1 MSYNRYD
8 EDKNST
14 VSWIPSFFREFL
26 GLTGEYRRP
35 EYGNYGSSKREIADS
50 TTSWMPGFFRRWVG
64 IEYSEPKRYGS
75 SSEPER
81 RQSSRPSAPPPQRSY
96 NPPPPPTS
104 ARSDYGSN
112 RSSYGGGRDDYV
124 AQRPEG
130 SERMSFRSGSDNYSS
145 ESGPVMQGGSEQPAR
160 FEGYVK
166 PITYGVRGYLR
177 GALPPQG
184 LEALLRQFRTTVQ
197 DVAGMYQKAF
207 DLQTREL
214 TDAVDNWRRQRPA
227 GRDTQMTQVAVETGE
242 TPAPAA
248 SKPAPPPE
256 PAASKPAPTPEPAA
270 SKPAPTPEPAASKPA
285 PTPEPAASKPAP
297 TPKSAADQ
305 STSAKPWVDSQSA
318 PPTPPA
324 STEVKVENAEPKPDE
339 GDKDKEGGEA
349 KK

>member
-64 IEYSEPKRYGS
+64 IDYDEPKRYGS
-75 SSEPER
+75 SSPAPER
-81 RQSSRPSAPPPQRSY
+81 RAERRPAAPPPQRSY
-96 NPPPPPTS
+96 TQSSSSGRNN
-104 ARSDYGSN
+104 YGSG
-112 RSSYGGGRDDYV
+112 RSNYGSGNQSYGGGQNDYV
-124 AQRPEG
+124 APRPEG
-130 SERMSFRSGSDNYSS
+130 AERMRFGSGPENYSS
-145 ESGPVMQGGSEQPAR
+145 ESGPVMQGGGEQPAR

-184 LEALLRQFRTTVQ
+184 LEAFLRQFRTTVQ

-207 DLQTREL
+207 ELQTREFG
-214 TDAVDNWRRQRPA
+214 DAIDTWRRQRPA

-242 TPAPAA
+242 SPAPAA
-248 SKPAPPPE
+248 SEPAPPPA
-256 PAASKPAPTPEPAA
+256 PAASEPAPPPAPAA
-270 SKPAPTPEPAASKPA
+270 SEPAPPPAPAASEPA
-285 PTPEPAASKPAP
+285 PPPAPAASEPD
-297 TPKSAADQ
+297 S
-305 STSAKPWVDSQSA
+305 SKPWVDSRPNSA
-318 PPTPPA
+318 PAAPT
-324 STEVKVENAEPKPDE
+324 STEVTVENAESKPDE
-339 GDKDKEGGEA
+339 SSEDKEGDEE